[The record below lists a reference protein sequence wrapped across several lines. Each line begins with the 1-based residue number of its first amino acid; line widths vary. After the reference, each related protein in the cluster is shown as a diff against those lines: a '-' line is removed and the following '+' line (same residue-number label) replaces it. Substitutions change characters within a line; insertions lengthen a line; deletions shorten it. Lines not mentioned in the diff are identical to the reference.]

1 MGAAARGRLA
11 APHHWRRG
19 AARAAPAEA
28 RRLPLRAR
36 AVQRGRCSEGGA
48 VGRCSGG
55 GAARVRRERAT
66 RRCSSLWVVRC
77 AEGRVRRCAAHQG
90 QHHHGSDRHDNVS
103 AVAARGRRGIGAFPP
118 PADVAQQ
125 RRHRLLRERQRDR
138 EGEVREDRLR
148 GERRDDRSRVPHGK
162 QQPDLH
168 GAHRR
173 RAPWQVVR
181 QRVVRR
187 LRYEDRAA
195 SIHGESALLC
205 QAEVAR
211 YRCTAELDS
220 HSRASCWPPARSALG
235 AHLADGVG
243 AQKTKDR
250 QRERERCHTPRERRR
265 SMRPHPCH

>member
-1 MGAAARGRLA
+1 MQAGGAGGQCR
-11 APHHWRRG
+11 
-19 AARAAPAEA
+19 
-28 RRLPLRAR
+28 R
-36 AVQRGRCSEGGA
+36 AVQRGRCS
-48 VGRCSGG
+48 GRCSA
-55 GAARVRRERAT
+55 GAPLVVA
-66 RRCSSLWVVRC
+66 RRCGPCAALCC

-90 QHHHGSDRHDNVS
+90 QHHHGSDRHDNIR

-138 EGEVREDRLR
+138 EGEVRQDRLR
-148 GERRDDRSRVPHGK
+148 GERRDDRSRVPHGE

-195 SIHGESALLC
+195 SIHRESAVPCRAGRAGRSTTL
-205 QAEVAR
+205 VATR
-211 YRCTAELDS
+211 NTRTYVKGREGGMTDS
-220 HSRASCWPPARSALG
+220 DVCRRALG
-235 AHLADGVG
+235 CEWGGERVVLRN
-243 AQKTKDR
+243 T
-250 QRERERCHTPRERRR
+250 REKY
-265 SMRPHPCH
+265 

>member
-11 APHHWRRG
+11 APHHWWRG
-19 AARAAPAEA
+19 AREQPQP
-28 RRLPLRAR
+28 RLAGCCCAR
-36 AVQRGRCSEGGA
+36 AVQRGRCSAGGA
-48 VGRCSGG
+48 AQG
-55 GAARVRRERAT
+55 GAARVRHERAT
-66 RRCSSLWVVRC
+66 GRCSSLWAVRC

-103 AVAARGRRGIGAFPP
+103 AVAACGRRGIGAFPP

-148 GERRDDRSRVPHGK
+148 GERRDDRSRVPHGE

-187 LRYEDRAA
+187 LRYEDRAD
-195 SIHGESALLC
+195 SIHGERA
-205 QAEVAR
+205 VPGGGGT
-211 YRCTAELDS
+211 TAW
-220 HSRASCWPPARSALG
+220 RASRGQHDARLSRGRIQRTEASFLSTSLET
-235 AHLADGVG
+235 HQLCRSR
-243 AQKTKDR
+243 TKD
-250 QRERERCHTPRERRR
+250 
-265 SMRPHPCH
+265 

>member
-11 APHHWRRG
+11 APHHWWRG
-19 AARAAPAEA
+19 AREQPQP
-28 RRLPLRAR
+28 RLAGCRCAR

-55 GAARVRRERAT
+55 GAARVRHERAT

-103 AVAARGRRGIGAFPP
+103 AVAACGRRGIGAFPP

-148 GERRDDRSRVPHGK
+148 GERCDDRSRVPHGK

-211 YRCTAELDS
+211 YTCWRCTIQPER
-220 HSRASCWPPARSALG
+220 RAGRCSTVGG
-235 AHLADGVG
+235 AFSGRIPR
-243 AQKTKDR
+243 TKD
-250 QRERERCHTPRERRR
+250 
-265 SMRPHPCH
+265 

>member
-1 MGAAARGRLA
+1 MEHGCSCRGRLA
-11 APHHWRRG
+11 AQHHWRRG
-19 AARAAPAEA
+19 AREPQP
-28 RRLPLRAR
+28 RLQAGCAR
-36 AVQRGRCSEGGA
+36 AVQRGRAVRAVYSSGGA
-48 VGRCSGG
+48 VRRCSAGRCSP
-55 GAARVRRERAT
+55 VRHERAT
-66 RRCSSLWVVRC
+66 RRCSSLWPCAALRC

-187 LRYEDRAA
+187 LRYEDSAA

-205 QAEVAR
+205 QATGQR
-211 YRCTAELDS
+211 TLCH
-220 HSRASCWPPARSALG
+220 HSRAERRAGRCSRGKERTEVFMVCRR
-235 AHLADGVG
+235 
-243 AQKTKDR
+243 TKD
-250 QRERERCHTPRERRR
+250 
-265 SMRPHPCH
+265 